1 MGCFETNDCSF
12 WPHESTGFGV
22 GNDGAGGLR
31 KGLLLNGR
39 GKSVT
44 FEAFWG
50 KPAGRGRGGFQI
62 FSLILHSLA
71 FMPTF
76 PLRRLRRLWL
86 LALPA
91 LLFFSSCTSTK
102 YYQKRTLFRL
112 TDSQGRQLDSTKLR
126 IAVNRTERNY
136 VIQPNDYLE
145 VRVNTNRG
153 ERILDPNGELQFGQP
168 SGSLPSRGSVVGGQG
183 GGRSAQGARN
193 VGAGAGATSGGSE
206 FLVQADGSVML
217 PMVGRIRISGF
228 SLLQADSLLATRY
241 EEYYK
246 QSFVTTRVTNNR
258 VIVLGSVG
266 GQVISLTNDNMN
278 LLEVLALAGGIDGQ
292 GGGGGSLYRNG
303 GRADNIRIIRGDLKN
318 PRVQQIDLST
328 LNGMRRANLQIE
340 PNDVI
345 YIEPIRRPFLDA
357 LADAAPILTLTSL
370 LTTTAFFIIS
380 QINR

>member
-1 MGCFETNDCSF
+1 M
-12 WPHESTGFGV
+12 
-22 GNDGAGGLR
+22 
-31 KGLLLNGR
+31 LNGR

-50 KPAGRGRGGFQI
+50 KPAVGGCGNFRI

-71 FMPTF
+71 FMPSF
-76 PLRRLRRLWL
+76 SLRRLGRLWL

-91 LLFFSSCTSTK
+91 VLFFSSCASTK
-102 YYQKRTLFRL
+102 YYEKRTLFRL

-136 VIQPNDYLE
+136 LIQPNDFLE

-153 ERILDPNGELQFGQP
+153 ERILDPNGELQFGSP
-168 SGSLPSRGSVVGGQG
+168 SGTLPSRGSVVGGQS
-183 GGRSAQGARN
+183 GRSAQPARST
-193 VGAGAGATSGGSE
+193 GAGAGAASGGSE
-206 FLVQADGSVML
+206 FLVQADGAVVL
-217 PMVGRIRISGF
+217 PMVGRVRISGY

-241 EEYYK
+241 QEYYV
-246 QSFVTTRVTNNR
+246 QPFVTTRVTNNR
-258 VIVLGSVG
+258 VIVLGAVG

-292 GGGGGSLYRNG
+292 GSGGGNLYRNG

-328 LNGMRRANLQIE
+328 LNGMRRASLQIE

-345 YIEPIRRPFLDA
+345 YVEPIRRPFLDA
-357 LADAAPILTLTSL
+357 LTDAAPLLSLASLVLTS
-370 LTTTAFFIIS
+370 TFFIIS
-380 QINR
+380 QVQR